1 MFVSQHIHFSF
12 HLLILYVRGTQ
23 LFYLFCLIPIWI
35 IFSIIGVLYS
45 EESHTR
51 AFSLLGMITLRI
63 NISMEYNQFAE
74 SIRSLSWYHNGTQLT
89 NNSKM
94 NITNSGRSLIVS
106 DLAPSDAGKYELRI
120 GSIASNQGSTAECNR
135 NVLPILKNMA
145 LYAPVT
151 FYVQQHKIPSYNP
164 EDIVKNYNIPKD
176 SIAFPQSTVIENI
189 IDVNTHRIF
198 YDLQPSRL
206 FYRFYRDGISISL
219 PTSMYNFTVS
229 YNNTIMLSHR
239 IMYTNSETVTGHYV
253 YIELVRRSDIICRIF
268 RRRFPIFVLYWTLKM
283 YRK

>member
-1 MFVSQHIHFSF
+1 M
-12 HLLILYVRGTQ
+12 RGTQ
-23 LFYLFCLIPIWI
+23 LFYLFCLIPILI
-35 IFSIIGVLYS
+35 IFIIGRLYS

-51 AFSLLGMITLRI
+51 AFSLFGMITLRI
-63 NISMEYNQFAE
+63 NISMEYNRYAE

-89 NNSKM
+89 NNSRM
-94 NITNSGRSLIVS
+94 NITNSGRSLIIS

-120 GSIASNQGSTAECNR
+120 GSIASKQGSTSECNR
-135 NVLPILKNMA
+135 NVLPILENMA

-151 FYVQQHKIPSYNP
+151 FYVKQHKIPSYNP
-164 EDIVKNYNIPKD
+164 EDIVKKYNIPKD
-176 SIAFPQSTVIENI
+176 SVAFPQSTVIDNI

-206 FYRFYRDGISISL
+206 FYRDGISISL

-229 YNNTIMLSHR
+229 YNSTIMLSHR

-253 YIELVRRSDIICRIF
+253 YIELVRRRDIICRVF
-268 RRRFPIFVLYWTLKM
+268 RRSMQYETPIFVLYWTLKM